1 VVQPEG
7 YPPPRGYS
15 NGMVASGRFL
25 TVGGQIGWELDGSFA
40 SDDLIDQ
47 FARALDHVLAVVAA
61 AGGQPEHIMSMTIF
75 VTDIDAYRRDYKRL
89 GPVWRER
96 LGKHYPAMAL
106 IGVSELVEP
115 RAKVEIQAVA
125 ALPEESS

>member
-1 VVQPEG
+1 
-7 YPPPRGYS
+7 
-15 NGMVASGRFL
+15 
-25 TVGGQIGWELDGSFA
+25 
-40 SDDLIDQ
+40 
-47 FARALDHVLAVVAA
+47 HVLAVVAA